1 MRQNSLHENE
11 EIMYAYFK
19 GILTEKYIESIVVEV
34 ENIGYN
40 IKVSQ
45 GTVAMLPPVGEM
57 IKVYTYTSVR
67 EDAIQLYGF
76 LSKDDLDIFKL
87 LINVNGIGPKGGQSI
102 LSVMSAD
109 ELRFAIVSGDAK
121 MIAKAPGIGAKTAQR
136 VILDM
141 KDKVSLEDAFAAEKE
156 SMQAGSSAP
165 LSDAVREAVEALTA
179 LGYGSTEAVRAV
191 KSVENASDL
200 SVETLLKQALKYLI

>member
-1 MRQNSLHENE
+1 
-11 EIMYAYFK
+11 
-19 GILTEKYIESIVVEV
+19 
-34 ENIGYN
+34 
-40 IKVSQ
+40 
-45 GTVAMLPPVGEM
+45 
-57 IKVYTYTSVR
+57 
-67 EDAIQLYGF
+67 
-76 LSKDDLDIFKL
+76 
-87 LINVNGIGPKGGQSI
+87 
-102 LSVMSAD
+102 
-109 ELRFAIVSGDAK
+109 

-141 KDKVSLEDAFAAEKE
+141 KDKVSLEDAFTAEKE
-156 SMQAGSSAP
+156 SMQTGSSAP

>member
-1 MRQNSLHENE
+1 
-11 EIMYAYFK
+11 MYAYFK

-40 IKVSQ
+40 IKVSH

-136 VILDM
+136 V
-141 KDKVSLEDAFAAEKE
+141 S
-156 SMQAGSSAP
+156 
-165 LSDAVREAVEALTA
+165 
-179 LGYGSTEAVRAV
+179 
-191 KSVENASDL
+191 
-200 SVETLLKQALKYLI
+200 

>member
-1 MRQNSLHENE
+1 
-11 EIMYAYFK
+11 MYAYFK

-156 SMQAGSSAP
+156 TMQTGSSAP

>member
-1 MRQNSLHENE
+1 
-11 EIMYAYFK
+11 MYAYFK

-156 SMQAGSSAP
+156 TMQAGSSAP
-165 LSDAVREAVEALTA
+165 LSDSVREAVEALTA